1 MSYDIKLE
9 MVPVLVCAVTDT
21 LRDFRMPDA
30 VLDRKDVSDI
40 SVQRVQ
46 TQQIKTNA
54 LTIKGATLVKFLG
67 SLS

>member
-40 SVQRVQ
+40 H
-46 TQQIKTNA
+46 
-54 LTIKGATLVKFLG
+54 
-67 SLS
+67 SLASHAVGLFRICVV